1 MSLFLSLSFS
11 VIHTSC
17 RLDKRPSIQLITV
30 GPVIDLYGR
39 FAAEKLN
46 RLMELYPDRVY
57 SKPEFTALPPY
68 LFSGADFALIPSRD
82 EPFGLVAVEFG
93 RKGALGVGS
102 RLGGLGLMPGWVRYS
117 YLHAVTHLDIDP
129 SQWFPVE
136 SMSTG
141 HLMSQ
146 LSKTVKL
153 ALKSTEEERAIL
165 RARSAVQ
172 RFPVVEWRQRME
184 DFHKRS
190 IHASRGLAGHDAW
203 RPSDGA
209 TGGLTAIAEHDD
221 WNPVHQADPSQP
233 DWDAQSAQ
241 NSPRTHVPGSPG
253 QWSQETL
260 TPGGDPFL
268 HAPPRI
274 QDVNRISTASN
285 ASDNESDYHSPSHSG
300 SRQPEFGNFLDKANR
315 TIARD
320 QKHAPD
326 PFLEAPSRPFG
337 AHSRVSSVESIA
349 SIVDEKANSPLNKAI
364 ASVSRV
370 YFAPLCITYGVC
382 SLPMRTGALLMN
394 SLRSYKTCL
403 QITRRESCPSRNS
416 SPRAKKP
423 SLTRFGKTSF
433 PVRQVID
440 RHGASRFGERLHPPF
455 TITHHVQHVR
465 LFRLTCINPLMPS

>member
-1 MSLFLSLSFS
+1 M
-11 VIHTSC
+11 
-17 RLDKRPSIQLITV
+17 P
-30 GPVIDLYGR
+30 
-39 FAAEKLN
+39 
-46 RLMELYPDRVY
+46 
-57 SKPEFTALPPY
+57 
-68 LFSGADFALIPSRD
+68 
-82 EPFGLVAVEFG
+82 PFGH
-93 RKGALGVGS
+93 AL
-102 RLGGLGLMPGWVRYS
+102 
-117 YLHAVTHLDIDP
+117 TIDS

-146 LSKTVKL
+146 LSKTIKL

-190 IHASRGLAGHDAW
+190 IHASRNLAGHDAW

-209 TGGLTAIAEHDD
+209 TGGPAAIAEHDD
-221 WNPVHQADPSQP
+221 WNPVHQVDPSQP

-241 NSPRTHVPGSPG
+241 NSPRMNIPGSPD

-274 QDVNRISTASN
+274 QDGNRISVSSAT
-285 ASDNESDYHSPSHSG
+285 SDTEGDYSPQNRG
-300 SRQPEFGNFLDKANR
+300 GNGQPEFGNFLDKANR
-315 TIARD
+315 IIAKD
-320 QKHAPD
+320 QRHAPD

-364 ASVSRV
+364 ASVSRAC
-370 YFAPLCITYGVC
+370 FAPLSV
-382 SLPMRTGALLMN
+382 
-394 SLRSYKTCL
+394 CL
-403 QITRRESCPSRNS
+403 QCLQFTDADGGVAQEFVAKLQNLSADNSKGELSIEKFLTKSEEAFFDKVRKDKLSSAASQRSSRRESIWGTPSLYDHPSR
-416 SPRAKKP
+416 P
-423 SLTRFGKTSF
+423 TCTS
-433 PVRQVID
+433 I
-440 RHGASRFGERLHPPF
+440 
-455 TITHHVQHVR
+455 I
-465 LFRLTCINPLMPS
+465 